1 MVDKYLQ
8 PIPTAIWRKDRQ
20 VTIQR
25 FDQMGSD
32 GRGQPIGEWIDVAA
46 APIVWASVEPLN
58 VRTAE
63 YARSLYSEAT
73 HRVFVDY
80 RSDVTTACRLL
91 YGTRVL
97 HIGAVVNLHEANV
110 TLELLCTEGDA

>member
-1 MVDKYLQ
+1 MSDNYLQ
-8 PIPTAIWRKDRQ
+8 PIPTPIWRKDRQ

-25 FDQMGSD
+25 FDQLGTD
-32 GRGQPIGEWIDVAA
+32 GRGQPIGEWIDVAE
-46 APIVWASVEPLN
+46 APVVWASVEPLN

-73 HRVFVDY
+73 HRVFIDF
-80 RSDVTTACRLL
+80 RSDVTTSYRLL
-91 YGTRVL
+91 YGSRVL
-97 HIGAVVNLHEANV
+97 HIGAVVNPHEANV